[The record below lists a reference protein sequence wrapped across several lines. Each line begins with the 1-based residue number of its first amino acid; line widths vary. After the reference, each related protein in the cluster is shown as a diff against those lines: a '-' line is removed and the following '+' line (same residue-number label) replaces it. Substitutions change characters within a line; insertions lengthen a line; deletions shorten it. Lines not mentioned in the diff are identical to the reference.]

1 MPSSK
6 YFAIF
11 ETMWNSSS
19 LEQETTKV
27 TKQKCP
33 QVQKQYGQLISTV
46 EQRTPINAMKSV
58 LPRVRIQVVAKI
70 SI

>member
-19 LEQETTKV
+19 LEQETTKW
-27 TKQKCP
+27 P
-33 QVQKQYGQLISTV
+33 S
-46 EQRTPINAMKSV
+46 KSV
-58 LPRVRIQVVAKI
+58 HKYKNNMA
-70 SI
+70 S